1 MHKNEAPQTVP
12 DHQSCSNT
20 DELLAARIYA
30 DNRPEQKAELQAE
43 MDRAL
48 RKLNPILV
56 E

>member
-1 MHKNEAPQTVP
+1 MHKNEAPPTVP
-12 DHQSCSNT
+12 NHQSCWNT
-20 DELLAARIYA
+20 DELLAVSIHA

-48 RKLNPILV
+48 RKLNPTPV